1 MSGFLSRW
9 SRLKRTPAP
18 PAPAPEPVIDEASLP
33 PIETL
38 AADSDFSAFLRAG
51 VSAALQTR
59 ALQVA
64 WSSDPAIADFRG
76 MAEYDWDFNAVGYG
90 RLAAGDNV
98 ATMLRA
104 LIEPRAEPEPEP
116 EPAPAALVA
125 EAAPI
130 EALPE
135 PPAKPPPEPEQ
146 AEPPAPRVRR
156 HGGALPA

>member
-9 SRLKRTPAP
+9 SRLKRTA
-18 PAPAPEPVIDEASLP
+18 PAPAPEPVVDEASLP

-116 EPAPAALVA
+116 EPTALVA

-135 PPAKPPPEPEQ
+135 PPEDAPPEPAEP
-146 AEPPAPRVRR
+146 EPPAPRVRR

>member
-9 SRLKRTPAP
+9 SRLKRTPE
-18 PAPAPEPVIDEASLP
+18 APAPEPVIDEASLP

-64 WSSDPAIADFRG
+64 WSSDPAIAEFRG

-98 ATMLRA
+98 AAMLRA
-104 LIEPRAEPEPEP
+104 LIEPRAEPEPVEEP
-116 EPAPAALVA
+116 PALVA
-125 EAAPI
+125 EAAPT

-135 PPAKPPPEPEQ
+135 PPVEAPAEPVEPEP
-146 AEPPAPRVRR
+146 PLRTRR

>member
-1 MSGFLSRW
+1 MTGFLTRW
-9 SRLKRTPAP
+9 SRLKRTPTP
-18 PAPAPEPVIDEASLP
+18 PAPAPEPLVDEASLP

-38 AADSDFSAFLRAG
+38 AADSDFSAFLCGG

-64 WSSDPAIADFRG
+64 WSSDPAIAEFRG

-104 LIEPRAEPEPEP
+104 LIEPHAEPDPVE
-116 EPAPAALVA
+116 APPVVVA
-125 EAAPI
+125 EAAPV

-135 PPAKPPPEPEQ
+135 PPETATPEPMET
-146 AEPPAPRVRR
+146 EPPPRVRR

>member
-9 SRLKRTPAP
+9 SRLKRTPEP
-18 PAPAPEPVIDEASLP
+18 PAPTPEPAIDEASLP

-64 WSSDPAIADFRG
+64 WSSDPAIAGFRG

-104 LIEPRAEPEPEP
+104 LIEPRAEPEPEA
-116 EPAPAALVA
+116 EPAALVA

-135 PPAKPPPEPEQ
+135 PPEEARPEQ
-146 AEPPAPRVRR
+146 AEPEPPAPRVRR